1 MWGTDRA
8 GLGESNSGT
17 VRSRQGSVMVQ
28 VNQRCEVCGRAVSRT
43 GHAKA
48 YVHEN
53 QFHQRFNHAPVVR
66 AARPRMLTGTAD
78 HVINLRD
85 DVRRPQRA
93 TA

>member
-1 MWGTDRA
+1 
-8 GLGESNSGT
+8 
-17 VRSRQGSVMVQ
+17 MVQ

-53 QFHQRFNHAPVVR
+53 QFHQRFDHAPVVR
-66 AARPRMLTGTAD
+66 AARPRMLTAVPGRD
-78 HVINLRD
+78 PVIDLRD
-85 DVRRPQRA
+85 DVRRPQRV